1 MFEISEEQKK
11 ELLKYL
17 AKRPYIEVAGLVAM
31 IAGQKR
37 QRKRQGPIMQRR
49 NFKDAMREMS
59 EHTVAKIGEHVETLA
74 RLDKEQKGELLKFG
88 SIEMD
93 TDFPRT
99 VLYAILNR
107 VVHDFVPR
115 NDEHKDTMDKVLKT
129 LETKELIKRVVDE
142 SGKK

>member
-1 MFEISEEQKK
+1 
-11 ELLKYL
+11 
-17 AKRPYIEVAGLVAM
+17 
-31 IAGQKR
+31 
-37 QRKRQGPIMQRR
+37 MQRR
-49 NFKDAMREMS
+49 NFKDAMNEMCD
-59 EHTVAKIGEHVETLA
+59 HTVAKIGEHVETLA

-115 NDEHKDTMDKVLKT
+115 NDEHKDTMNKVLKV
-129 LETKELIKRVVDE
+129 LETKELIERVVDE
-142 SGKK
+142 SIKK